1 MKKNQKPKVDIS
13 GMTDKHVQTLWQTL
27 YDILYER
34 GELGDKQIIVTGVRK
49 K

>member
-1 MKKNQKPKVDIS
+1 MKNYEEAEVDIS
-13 GMTDKHVQTLWQTL
+13 GMTDKHVQILWQTL

-34 GELGDKQIIVTGVRK
+34 GELGDKQIIVKSVRK